1 MAHHSMFDPDPAN
14 PAPSAPG
21 DRPEREGLSPLE
33 DVPGKLDLVELAEK
47 FTVHGGGQVSPQVS
61 VDLALDLVLNEI
73 AEQACLATPASGAAI
88 VLERDGEWVC
98 RASAGG
104 NAPSL
109 GARLDAEA
117 GLSGACIKTRQ
128 VQRCDDAQSDP
139 RADVEACRTL
149 GVRSVII
156 LPLLQS
162 DELVGVFEIFS
173 SNPAAFGRRDEST
186 LEVLSQRVLT
196 ILRQTSEPLHTS
208 VEPAN
213 TSDQS
218 PDNSIL
224 ENSRVEDSVVKN
236 SIAEK
241 SDGENTTAKDAAKY
255 QSDDAP
261 LSEATS
267 EVAAGRGINL
277 LTWILGAAVLAFA
290 LLLTVLMGVRL
301 FRGRTA
307 SRSHQPATVSAR
319 LSDAGHNSAT
329 GASAT
334 KETGTSLVAANQTKS
349 ARPSGTSTSG
359 STSRTPATG
368 TPHGTSPPS
377 QAGSLLVFE
386 KGKEIFR
393 MPPAAEQGERSDVA
407 GTNRTV
413 SSRVDGSVDRPP
425 SGGERAN
432 IYELSPEAAS
442 GSLLHRVEP
451 EYPQEALQ
459 QQIQG
464 PVALD
469 VRIGRDGTVQ
479 KTELISGERLLAN
492 AAIAAVKQWRF
503 KPRVVKGQPVEMQ
516 TTITLNF
523 RLPR

>member
-1 MAHHSMFDPDPAN
+1 MAHHFMFDPDPAN
-14 PAPSAPG
+14 PVPPAANERADSEKLFPS
-21 DRPEREGLSPLE
+21 E

-47 FTVHGGGQVSPQVS
+47 FTLHGGGQVSPQVS
-61 VDLALDLVLNEI
+61 VDLALDLVLNEM

-104 NAPSL
+104 NSPNL

-139 RADVEACRTL
+139 RADVEACRAL

-224 ENSRVEDSVVKN
+224 ENSGFEASGIENPTEEN
-236 SIAEK
+236 SA
-241 SDGENTTAKDAAKY
+241 GENAAAKDGAVY
-255 QSDDAP
+255 RSDDAP
-261 LSEATS
+261 LTDIPSGVAT
-267 EVAAGRGINL
+267 GRGIDL
-277 LTWILGAAVLAFA
+277 VTWILGAAVLIFT
-290 LLLTVLMGVRL
+290 LLLTALMGARL
-301 FRGRTA
+301 LRGRRA
-307 SRSHQPATVSAR
+307 SRAHPPAAVSAKS
-319 LSDAGHNSAT
+319 SDAGRNSAADAGGTKQT
-329 GASAT
+329 GSSWMAGS
-334 KETGTSLVAANQTKS
+334 QTKS
-349 ARPSGTSTSG
+349 PKPSNNSTSG
-359 STSRTPATG
+359 STNTTPPSAPPHATY
-368 TPHGTSPPS
+368 SPP

-393 MPPAAEQGERSDVA
+393 MPAATQRERSNMED
-407 GTNRTV
+407 TNRMPSPSAKPTLE
-413 SSRVDGSVDRPP
+413 RPA
-425 SGGERAN
+425 SEVERAS

-459 QQIQG
+459 QRIQG
-464 PVALD
+464 PVALG

-479 KTELISGERLLAN
+479 KTELISGERLLAD

-503 KPRVVKGQPVEMQ
+503 KPRVVNGQRVEMQ